1 MSTTSLL
8 APSKQVNTTTNRP
21 GIRDR
26 IARRLL
32 TRVLSRLRFG
42 RMSLRDGNQQFH
54 AGVDSSELR
63 AELTVH
69 RPRFYRRA
77 VFGGSLVAAESYL
90 DGDWSCDDLTAL
102 LRIFGQN
109 LELSSQLDRGLPK
122 IAKSLARL
130 AHLARSNSRT
140 GAKQN
145 IHEHYDLS
153 NEFFALFLDPRM
165 MYSCAYFENDQA
177 TLEEAST
184 AKLEKVCRKLQ
195 LSSRDHVVEIGTGWG
210 GFAEYA
216 ARNFGCRVTTTT
228 ISRKQHSHA
237 SQRIRSAGLSDR
249 VGVLLKDY
257 RDLEGRFDKLVSIE
271 MIEAVGH
278 KFLGTFFRQCG
289 KLLRDDGLML
299 IQGITM
305 PEQRFRRYLRSVDF
319 IQKYVFPGGCLTSQM
334 AMANAA
340 ARTTDL
346 RVTHAEDLSAHYA
359 ETLRHWRR
367 RFFDR
372 IDDVKQ
378 LGFSDRFIRLW
389 EYYLCYCE
397 AGFHERLTGLAQIT
411 FAKPQY
417 RGDSIQN
424 DNHFEGERPCL
435 RD

>member
-1 MSTTSLL
+1 MSATSLL
-8 APSKQVNTTTNRP
+8 APSKHANTTTDRP

-32 TRVLSRLRFG
+32 TRVLSRLQFG
-42 RMSLRDGNQQFH
+42 HMTLRDGNDQFH
-54 AGVDSSELR
+54 AGVDSSDLR
-63 AELTVH
+63 AELRVH

-77 VFGGSLVAAESYL
+77 VFGGSLGAAESYF
-90 DGDWSCDDLTAL
+90 DGDWSCDNLTAL

-109 LELSSQLDRGLPK
+109 LELSNQLDRGLPK
-122 IAKSLARL
+122 IAKSLSRL
-130 AHLARSNSRT
+130 AHLTRSNTRS

-165 MYSCAYFENDQA
+165 MYSCAYFEDDQA

-184 AKLEKVCRKLQ
+184 AKLEQVCRKLR
-195 LSSRDHVVEIGTGWG
+195 LSPHDHVVEIGTGWG

-228 ISRKQHSHA
+228 ISREQHTHA
-237 SQRIRSAGLSDR
+237 CERIRSAGLSNQVD
-249 VGVLLKDY
+249 VLLKDY
-257 RDLEGRFDKLVSIE
+257 RDLDGRFDKLISIE

-278 KFLGTFFRQCG
+278 KFLGTFYRQCG
-289 KLLRDDGLML
+289 NLLRDDGLML

-305 PEQRFRRYLRSVDF
+305 PEQRFRPYLRSVDF

-334 AMANAA
+334 AMTNAA
-340 ARTTDL
+340 TKTTDL

-367 RFFDR
+367 RFSNR
-372 IDDVKQ
+372 IDDVKR
-378 LGFSDRFIRLW
+378 LGFSDRFVRLW

-397 AGFHERLTGLAQIT
+397 AGFDERLTGLAQMT
-411 FAKPQY
+411 FAKPRY
-417 RGDSIQN
+417 RGDSIQTP
-424 DNHFEGERPCL
+424 NHFEGE
-435 RD
+435 